1 MTNGTQTQTPRPRS
15 YFGPIIL
22 IGLGVAFLLIN
33 AGFWSWGNVG
43 WWFARYWPLFIILWG
58 VVKLVEYYQARSEGR
73 PAPGIGGGGIVL
85 LVFVILFGMMASQ
98 ASRVNWGSLGDE
110 MDLGDDFPI
119 LFGTRYTYNQQLD
132 QAFPAG
138 GSLRVSLDRG
148 DIKLRAGTDDKL
160 HVTVRKTVLAGS
172 QSEADRTNSS
182 MQPVINVS
190 GSEVAI
196 SIANYSRGSAMDL
209 EIQVPRKAVAD
220 LMTLRGNVEVE
231 GREGNVKA
239 HTSRGD
245 VSMDDVTGNAEI
257 HLRRGSIRARKVTGD
272 VDVEGWIHDSNLSE
286 IGGAVNLHG
295 DFFGT
300 MSLAK
305 VGKGVRFKSS
315 RTDLEMGRLDGD
327 MTMEIGDLRARGV
340 TGPFRIVTRSKDIHL
355 EDMNGDIKVDSN
367 HADVELTS
375 DKPPTGAVEI
385 VNDHG
390 HISVELP
397 AKANFQ
403 MTARTDHGDI
413 QSDFGELKVE
423 NSDRESK
430 ATGAVGAGGPALRL
444 TNSHG
449 DINIRKTG

>member
-1 MTNGTQTQTPRPRS
+1 MTNGTQTPRPRS
-15 YFGPIIL
+15 YFGPIVL
-22 IGLGVAFLLIN
+22 IGVGIAFLLIN
-33 AGFWSWGNVG
+33 AGFLSWRNVG
-43 WWFARYWPLFIILWG
+43 WWFARYWPVFIILWG
-58 VVKLVEYYQARSEGR
+58 VVKLVEYYLARSEGR

-85 LVFVILFGMMASQ
+85 LVFLIMFGMMATQ
-98 ASRVNWGSLGDE
+98 ATKVNWPNLGE
-110 MDLGDDFPI
+110 QIDLPDDFPPI
-119 LFGTRYTYNQQLD
+119 FGTRYTYNQQLD
-132 QAFPAG
+132 QTFPAN

-148 DIKLRAGTDDKL
+148 DIKLRASTDDKL
-160 HVTVRKTVLAGS
+160 HVTVRKTVLANS

-182 MQPVINVS
+182 MQPAINVS

-209 EIQVPRKAVAD
+209 EIQVPRKAMAD
-220 LMTLRGNVEVE
+220 LMTLRGDVQVE

-245 VSMDDVTGNAEI
+245 VSVEDVTGNAEI

-272 VDVEGWIHDSNLSE
+272 VDVEGWVNDSNLSD

-295 DFFGT
+295 DYFGT
-300 MSLAK
+300 MTVAK
-305 VGKGVRFKSS
+305 VAKSVRFKSS

-340 TGPFRIVTRSKDIHL
+340 SGGFRIVTRSKDIHL
-355 EDMNGDIKVDSN
+355 EDVNGDIKVDNN
-367 HADVELTS
+367 HADVELS
-375 DKPPTGAVEI
+375 SSKPPAGAVEI

-397 AKANFQ
+397 AKASFQ
-403 MTARTDHGDI
+403 MNARTDHGDI

-423 NSDRESK
+423 NQDRESK
-430 ATGAVGAGGPALRL
+430 ATGSVGTGGPALRL

>member
-1 MTNGTQTQTPRPRS
+1 MPPPLRRS
-15 YFGPIIL
+15 FAGPIVLITL
-22 IGLGVAFLLIN
+22 GTIFLLGNMGWLGWHQIGLY
-33 AGFWSWGNVG
+33 
-43 WWFARYWPLFIILWG
+43 FARFWPLLLILWG
-58 VVKLVEYYQARSEGR
+58 VIKMFEYWQAQREGYR
-73 PAPGIGGGGIVL
+73 PRGIGAGGVF
-85 LVFVILFGMMASQ
+85 LVFFVIML
-98 ASRVNWGSLGDE
+98 GSLATGLMHFGPALQDE
-110 MDLGDDFPI
+110 IGMDTDFPI
-119 LFGTRYTYNQQLD
+119 FFGTRYTYNQQIE
-132 QAFPAG
+132 QSFPAG

-160 HVTVRKTVLAGS
+160 HITVRKTVLAGS
-172 QSEADRTNSS
+172 QSEADRIHSA
-182 MQPVINVS
+182 MQPVVTVS

-209 EIQVPRKAVAD
+209 EIQAPRKAAAD
-220 LMTLRGNVEVE
+220 LMTLRGNVEVN

-245 VSMDDVTGNAEI
+245 VTVEDVTGNAEI
-257 HLRRGSIRARKVTGD
+257 HLRGGWRGGAMRAQRVSGD
-272 VDVEGWIHDSNLSE
+272 VDVEGWVNDSNLSE
-286 IGGAVNLHG
+286 IGGTVNLHG
-295 DFFGT
+295 NFFGT

-327 MTMEIGDLRARGV
+327 MTMEIGDMRARGV
-340 TGPFRIVTRSKDIHL
+340 SGGLRIVTRSKDIHL
-355 EDMNGDIKVDSN
+355 EDVNGDIKVDSN

-375 DKPPTGAVEI
+375 SKPPTGTVEI
-385 VNDHG
+385 TNEHG

-397 AKANFQ
+397 SKASFQ
-403 MTARTDHGDI
+403 MNARTDHGDI

-423 NSDRESK
+423 NQNRESK
-430 ATGAVGAGGPALRL
+430 ATGSVGTGGPQLRL

>member
-1 MTNGTQTQTPRPRS
+1 MTNGTQTPRPRS
-15 YFGPIIL
+15 YFGPIVL
-22 IGLGVAFLLIN
+22 ISVGVVFLLIN
-33 AGFWSWGNVG
+33 AGLWSWGNVG

-85 LVFVILFGMMASQ
+85 LVFLIMFGMMASQ
-98 ASRVNWGSLGDE
+98 ATRVNWGSLGDE

-119 LFGTRYTYNQQLD
+119 FFGTRYTYNQQID
-132 QAFPAG
+132 QDFPAN

-148 DIKLRAGTDDKL
+148 DIKLRAGTDNKL

-172 QSEADRTNSS
+172 QSEADRTNTT
-182 MQPVINVS
+182 MQPTVNVS

-209 EIQVPRKAVAD
+209 EIQVPRNAVAD
-220 LMTLRGNVEVE
+220 LMTLRGDVQVE

-245 VSMDDVTGNAEI
+245 VSVEDVTGNAEI
-257 HLRRGSIRARKVTGD
+257 HLRRGSIRAHKVTGD
-272 VDVEGWIHDSNLSE
+272 VDVEGWVNDSNLSE

-295 DFFGT
+295 DFFGS

-315 RTDLEMGRLDGD
+315 RTDLEMGPLDGD
-327 MTMEIGDLRARGV
+327 MTMEIGDMRARGV
-340 TGPFRIVTRSKDIHL
+340 TGGLRIVTRSKDIHL
-355 EDMNGDIKVDSN
+355 DDVNGDIKVDSN

-375 DKPPTGAVEI
+375 SKPPTGTVEI

-397 AKANFQ
+397 TKGSFQ
-403 MTARTDHGDI
+403 MNARTEHGDI
-413 QSDFGELKVE
+413 QSDFGELKIE

-430 ATGAVGAGGPALRL
+430 ATGAVGAGGPTLRL

>member
-1 MTNGTQTQTPRPRS
+1 
-15 YFGPIIL
+15 
-22 IGLGVAFLLIN
+22 
-33 AGFWSWGNVG
+33 
-43 WWFARYWPLFIILWG
+43 
-58 VVKLVEYYQARSEGR
+58 
-73 PAPGIGGGGIVL
+73 
-85 LVFVILFGMMASQ
+85 
-98 ASRVNWGSLGDE
+98 
-110 MDLGDDFPI
+110 
-119 LFGTRYTYNQQLD
+119 
-132 QAFPAG
+132 
-138 GSLRVSLDRG
+138 
-148 DIKLRAGTDDKL
+148 
-160 HVTVRKTVLAGS
+160 
-172 QSEADRTNSS
+172 
-182 MQPVINVS
+182 MQPVVNVS

-209 EIQVPRKAVAD
+209 EIQVPKNAVAD
-220 LMTLRGNVEVE
+220 LMTLRGNLQVE
-231 GREGNVKA
+231 GREGNVKL

-245 VSMDDVTGNAEI
+245 VSVDDVTGSAEI

-272 VDVEGWIHDSNLSE
+272 VDVEGWVNDSSLSD
-286 IGGAVNLHG
+286 IGGTVNLHG

-340 TGPFRIVTRSKDIHL
+340 SGPFRIVTRSKDIHL
-355 EDMNGDIKVDSN
+355 EDVSGDIKVDSN
-367 HADVELTS
+367 HADVDLTS
-375 DKPPTGAVEI
+375 SKASTGAVEI
-385 VNDHG
+385 TNDHG

-397 AKANFQ
+397 SKGSFQ
-403 MTARTDHGDI
+403 MNARTDHGDI

-430 ATGAVGAGGPALRL
+430 ATGAVGAGGPTVRL